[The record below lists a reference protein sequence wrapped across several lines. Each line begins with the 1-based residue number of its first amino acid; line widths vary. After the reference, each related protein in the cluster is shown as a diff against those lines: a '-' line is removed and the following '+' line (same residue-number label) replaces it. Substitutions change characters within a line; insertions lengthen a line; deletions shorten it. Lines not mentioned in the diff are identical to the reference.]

1 MIYLNHPLF
10 FVALAA
16 LALLPVIYFL
26 FRRSRRK
33 TVSSL
38 MLWENQLKS
47 RKSGMVF
54 KRLPL
59 PLTFLLEVLIIVFM
73 TLAAV
78 GFMLSRA
85 GNTSPLTLVLDDSFS
100 MRAGLPSPKEKSLE
114 RIRRMLKDFPGR
126 ETRIIFAGRTVRS
139 AGSFSQP
146 AQVLDV
152 LKNWDCESPSA
163 DLKTALAL
171 AKKLNIPKGRIQ
183 VFTDHLPWQN
193 EFEPEISWNALGTPL
208 DNIAIITAA
217 RSSRAG
223 GRDRCMLIIA
233 NLSDKAVNTT
243 LTIEFPGSNRKAL
256 SQTLALSAGKERKV
270 SVDMPAGTGDAM
282 FTLSTDELEFDNR
295 VVLLPERSSPLR
307 VQLDIED
314 ESTAAMINKALSG
327 VGHAVI
333 SPLAPQLVISD
344 KPETAGTAP
353 VHHRLILVP
362 VPEGRSFSG
371 PYTVNRTHPVS
382 DGIDLKGVVW
392 GADPNVELEGSPLI
406 LVGNTPLI
414 SLVENHS
421 GAKKLYML
429 FDPARSTL
437 QHTPNWPVL
446 FWNLTGWLADIQP
459 GMQRRNHRAGAV
471 IDFRAPRGVSRIN
484 LTDPHGASSA
494 LNTSAG
500 RLISADVP
508 GRYSLTL
515 EGSDELKDS
524 SYEFQVNPLNYN
536 ESDLRQCRTE
546 LISRPGTFAEML
558 KDYIDI
564 SWIFMLIALALLLW
578 HWYLIRRT
586 D

>member
-10 FVALAA
+10 FIALAA

-59 PLTFLLEVLIIVFM
+59 PLTFLVEVLIIIFL

-85 GNTSPLTLVLDDSFS
+85 GKTSPLTLVLDDSFS
-100 MRAGLPSPKEKSLE
+100 MRAGAPSPKEKSLE
-114 RIRRMLKDFPGR
+114 RIRRMLRDFPGR

-146 AQVLDV
+146 AQVLDA
-152 LKNWDCESPSA
+152 LEKWDCENPSA

-193 EFEPEISWNALGTPL
+193 EFDPEISWNALGTPL
-208 DNIAIITAA
+208 DNTAIITAA

-243 LTIEFPGSNRKAL
+243 LTIEFPGSERKAL
-256 SQTLALSAGKERKV
+256 SQTLTLPAGKERKV
-270 SVDMPAGTGDAM
+270 SVDMPAGTGDAV
-282 FTLSTDELEFDNR
+282 FSLGADELEFDNR
-295 VVLLPERSSPLR
+295 VVLMPERSSPLR
-307 VQLDIED
+307 VQLDIQD
-314 ESTAAMINKALSG
+314 ENTAAMINKAISG
-327 VGHAVI
+327 VGHAVL

-344 KPETAGTAP
+344 KPETAGTVP
-353 VHHRLILVP
+353 VHHLIFLP
-362 VPEGRSFSG
+362 VPEGKSFSG

-392 GADPNVELEGSPLI
+392 GADPAVELEGSPLI

-414 SLVENHS
+414 SLVEKHS
-421 GAKKLYML
+421 GAKVLYML

-459 GMQRRNHRAGAV
+459 GMRRCNHRAGVV
-471 IDFRAPRGVSRIN
+471 IDFRTPRGVSRIN
-484 LTDPHGASSA
+484 LIDPHGKSST

-508 GRYSLTL
+508 GRYSLKL
-515 EGSDELKDS
+515 EGSDEQKYRN
-524 SYEFQVNPLNYN
+524 YEFQVNPLNYN
-536 ESDLRQCRTE
+536 ESDLRRCRTE
-546 LISRPGTFAEML
+546 LISKPGTFAEML

-564 SWIFMLIALALLLW
+564 SWIFMLAALTLLLW